1 MSLCEVIL
9 YIVKKSNENER
20 VVTLKRIK
28 AILYLLQKKGYINL
42 DLSLKPTIF
51 GINSVDPKRQLDV
64 YMTKVNRYQFIDP
77 VLQAVDKLILEGKLK
92 VKIMTTYDPKT
103 GLKNLK
109 VPTYYTDEDVKL
121 QLDPEAEEILKWS
134 TLEVYNEIYK
144 KIIDVKVKS

>member
-1 MSLCEVIL
+1 MSLCDIIL

-20 VVTLKRIK
+20 VITLKRIK
-28 AILYLLQKKGYINL
+28 AILYLFQKKGYINL
-42 DLSLKPTIF
+42 NISMKPTIF
-51 GINSVDPKRQLDV
+51 GISTIDPKRQLDV
-64 YMTKVNRYQFIDP
+64 YMTKVNRYQYLDP

-103 GLKNLK
+103 GLKTMK

-134 TLEVYNEIYK
+134 TLEIYNEIYK
-144 KIIDVKVKS
+144 KIIDVKVKH

>member
-1 MSLCEVIL
+1 VSLCEVIL

>member
-1 MSLCEVIL
+1 M
-9 YIVKKSNENER
+9 
-20 VVTLKRIK
+20 KRIK

-64 YMTKVNRYQFIDP
+64 YMTKVNRYQFLDP

-134 TLEVYNEIYK
+134 TLEIYNEIYK
-144 KIIDVKVKS
+144 KIIDVKVKH